1 MFACA
6 KLRTSEHSFGGWRQF
21 ARSSHVL
28 RTVVVMDRLDRILI
42 AYTIV
47 LNVGDYHVD
56 EEAFIIEARRKAREE
71 KIARDR
77 ELATLKYLLL

>member
-1 MFACA
+1 MFACV
-6 KLRTSEHSFGGWRQF
+6 KLRTSEHSLSGWRYF

-28 RTVVVMDRLDRILI
+28 RTVVVTDRLDRILI

-47 LNVGDYHVD
+47 LDIGDYHVNED
-56 EEAFIIEARRKAREE
+56 AFIIEARRKAREE
-71 KIARDR
+71 KIVHDR